1 MNRSLDHL
9 IARCHILQVE
19 PNIDYSQTLDS
30 MLQQNGVASFRRV
43 ASCKAVNPRIL
54 NRRTDILL
62 LDHDVDFGAA
72 GSLVRRIRRAE
83 TEADPFMA
91 VFATQSTVSE
101 STLEAEKSAGLDG
114 ILLKPFSL
122 DSLFA
127 HIGNIAHSERRFV
140 NSRVYVGPDRR
151 ESNRKDPR
159 SVVYTVP
166 NRLSLKLEDD
176 IVADDVRKW
185 RAFWLK
191 KLAEPE
197 YYDV

>member
-1 MNRSLDHL
+1 MSRSLDHL

-19 PNIDYSQTLDS
+19 PNVDYSHALDG

-43 ASCKAVNPRIL
+43 ASCRAVNSRVL

-62 LDHDVDFGAA
+62 LDHDVDFNAA
-72 GSLVRRIRRAE
+72 GNLVRRIRRAE

-91 VFATQSTVSE
+91 VFATQSSASE
-101 STLEAEKSAGLDG
+101 SALEAEKIAGLDG
-114 ILLKPFSL
+114 IMLKPFSL

-127 HIGNIAHSERRFV
+127 HIENIAHSERRFV
-140 NSRVYVGPDRR
+140 NSRVYIGPDRR
-151 ESNRKDPR
+151 ERDRKDPR
-159 SVVYTVP
+159 SVVYSVP
-166 NRLSLKLEDD
+166 NRLNLKLEGD
-176 IVADDVRKW
+176 IVGDDVRKW
-185 RAFWLK
+185 RTFWQK